1 MPSATCAHFIVER
14 TIDGITVAGFVDAE
28 LLDEQVI
35 AEIDDEL
42 WELAYGMGA
51 VSLLLNLGSIRL
63 MSSRMLGV
71 LLHFSRR
78 FQAIGG
84 RLKLCCIAPEL
95 REVFR
100 IARYESRFEI
110 YSEEMHALDS
120 F

>member
-1 MPSATCAHFIVER
+1 VEK

-28 LLDEQVI
+28 LVDDRVV
-35 AEIDDEL
+35 AEVEEEL
-42 WELAYGMGA
+42 WELAYGAGA
-51 VSLLLNLGSIRL
+51 VSLLLNLASIRR
-63 MSSRMLGV
+63 MSSSLLGV

-84 RLKLCCIAPEL
+84 CLKLCCLAPDL
-95 REVFR
+95 LEVFR
-100 IARYESRFEI
+100 IARYESLFEI